1 MAIEIGALVKRF
13 GPLKALNGL
22 ELVVPDGAFLVLYGP
37 NGAGKTTLLKI
48 VAGLTKPTSGAVRLS
63 GDDLIAHP
71 ERLRGRIGFLT
82 HSSYLYGELSA
93 EENLRLYAELH
104 GLDQPEARVAEV
116 LEEVGLTDRA
126 RDRVSTYSRGMVQRA
141 SIARAL
147 IHRPNVLLLDE
158 PFSGLDP
165 EAADH
170 LHGLLVG
177 LRDGTRSM
185 ILVTHDIARGLALAD
200 QVAIQCRGRI
210 VWQAARDGLTADA
223 LTETYRRAVTA

>member
-1 MAIEIGALVKRF
+1 MAIEIAALVKRF
-13 GPLKALNGL
+13 GALRALNGL
-22 ELVVPDGAFLVLYGP
+22 DLVVPDGAFLVLYGP

-48 VAGLTKPTSGAVRLS
+48 VAGLAKPSSGAVRID
-63 GDDLIAHP
+63 GEDLIAHP
-71 ERLRGRIGFLT
+71 QRLRGRIGFLT

-93 EENLRLYAELH
+93 EENLRLYAELN
-104 GLDQPEARVAEV
+104 GLDRPAARVAEV
-116 LEEVGLTDRA
+116 LAEVGLSNRA
-126 RDRVSTYSRGMVQRA
+126 HDRVSTYSRGMVQRA

-177 LRDGTRSM
+177 LRDGARSM

-200 QVAIQCRGRI
+200 HVAIQCRGRI
-210 VWQAARDGLTADA
+210 AWQSPRADLTAEA
-223 LTETYRRAVTA
+223 LTETYRRSVAA